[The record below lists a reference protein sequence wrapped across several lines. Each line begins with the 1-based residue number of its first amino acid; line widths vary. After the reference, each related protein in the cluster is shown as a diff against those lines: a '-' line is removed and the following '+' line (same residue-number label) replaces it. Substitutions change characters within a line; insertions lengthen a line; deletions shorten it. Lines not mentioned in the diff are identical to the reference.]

1 MSSAKRTAVLIS
13 GRGSNMAA
21 LIEAAKDEN
30 YPADIVLVLSNRP
43 DAPGLQT
50 ARDEGI
56 ATVGLDHKAHDSR
69 EAFEAELQSHLE
81 DHDIELVCLAGF
93 LRLMTDGF
101 VNSWRNRMI
110 NIHPSL
116 LPSYKGLDTHARVLR
131 DGGRISGCTVHYVRP
146 QMDEGPIIAQAA
158 VGVLA
163 DDTED
168 TLGARVLEA
177 EHLIYPMALKLVAE
191 GAVQVTAEKTRFFGE
206 EALKPPLISPA
217 LVSD

>member
-1 MSSAKRTAVLIS
+1 
-13 GRGSNMAA
+13 MAA
-21 LIEAAKDEN
+21 LIEAAKDES

-50 ARDEGI
+50 ARDVGI
-56 ATVGLDHKAHDSR
+56 AAVGLDHKAHDTR
-69 EAFEAELQSHLE
+69 EAFEAELQHHLE